1 MKIAIVGAGLIG
13 HTIAHMLRETG
24 DYEVVAFDRD
34 ADALRSCRAKASRR
48 NGSIRPMQTRFAK
61 P

>member
-24 DYEVVAFDRD
+24 DYEVVAMRMRS
-34 ADALRSCRAKASRR
+34 RSCRAKALRR
-48 NGSIRPMQTRFAK
+48 NGSIRPTRMRFAK
-61 P
+61 Q